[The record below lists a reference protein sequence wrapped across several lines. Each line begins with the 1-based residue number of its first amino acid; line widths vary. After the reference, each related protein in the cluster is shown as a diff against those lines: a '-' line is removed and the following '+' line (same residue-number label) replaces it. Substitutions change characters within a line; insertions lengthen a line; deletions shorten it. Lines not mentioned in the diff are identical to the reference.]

1 MHACQFWSSLYC
13 HYSIAR
19 YKKTP
24 CNCHNNVQRPWL
36 RFHQLMF
43 CRGGNIQ
50 TDCESMTRICKWGTI
65 ILAQASWQTNVPPLW
80 GSCFLSQVI
89 IIFPLFQLHQYPS
102 TIPKNNITWDKKLT
116 TTHINAWQTYLE
128 KIVFINS
135 IDLLERLQL
144 NFSIPFT
151 PTL

>member
-1 MHACQFWSSLYC
+1 MLSSSGQVFIVTTQSLDTRKPHA
-13 HYSIAR
+13 IV
-19 YKKTP
+19 TI
-24 CNCHNNVQRPWL
+24 
-36 RFHQLMF
+36 MF
-43 CRGGNIQ
+43 RGCGYAFTSCRGGNIQ
-50 TDCESMTRICKWGTI
+50 TDCESVTRICKWGTI

-116 TTHINAWQTYLE
+116 TTHVTAWQTYLE

-135 IDLLERLQL
+135 IDLLKRLQL
-144 NFSIPFT
+144 NFSIAFT